1 MKKICVVLILC
12 LSASILYA
20 QTKCN
25 INRAWAYYTI
35 SFPGMQMMD
44 ENGNPIPP
52 KPAIERMI
60 YIEWCGTKKPEIK
73 EVLYNNRSFAVV
85 LEKVEGR
92 WVIPGKNFSTENTT
106 RITATNCKKLW
117 KLKGKR
123 LGILFHSAVNVG
135 LRKAAM
141 HTYRLPNHNEK
152 TVNERK
158 VSSQTRKSPY
168 QFGWDTHPRLVT
180 CGVWLPIV
188 LTGWSDAKMVD
199 NFLDPLKTEA
209 IQAEYTVHT
218 TITASKYQGYQLS
231 VSLTNSTNPASQKNT
246 FL

>member
-92 WVIPGKNFSTENTT
+92 SVIPGKNFSPENTT
-106 RITATNCKKLW
+106 RITATKCKKLW
-117 KLKGKR
+117 KL
-123 LGILFHSAVNVG
+123 ILVAKEDDQVPQPGSKQIVI
-135 LRKAAM
+135 
-141 HTYRLPNHNEK
+141 K
-152 TVNERK
+152 T
-158 VSSQTRKSPY
+158 KSPGNCT
-168 QFGWDTHPRLVT
+168 FKLSKETLLHTLPR
-180 CGVWLPIV
+180 P
-188 LTGWSDAKMVD
+188 
-199 NFLDPLKTEA
+199 
-209 IQAEYTVHT
+209 
-218 TITASKYQGYQLS
+218 
-231 VSLTNSTNPASQKNT
+231 
-246 FL
+246 